1 MENIITFSELI
12 SVVVKRKPM
21 NSAADNGLETSQQQQ
36 DGKYISF
43 LHNHRAY
50 TSVRQAQI
58 KVGIGPSHCT
68 TIDPPSIT
76 CVTLYTM
83 MNCLFLQ

>member
-36 DGKYISF
+36 DGKYSSF

-50 TSVRQAQI
+50 LRAP
-58 KVGIGPSHCT
+58 GP
-68 TIDPPSIT
+68 D
-76 CVTLYTM
+76 
-83 MNCLFLQ
+83 